1 MHYHDGGFTG
11 GGYGGY
17 SWDASRAY
25 EDIAREYAQHA
36 YRSARAKPMLHLIQL
51 GLPRKIEA
59 FRNNS
64 EILRLTIPGG
74 TLMKVGH
81 RLAMQTTAHT
91 WIFFVIVDLKHDE
104 KKAETVI
111 TMEINR

>member
-1 MHYHDGGFTG
+1 MRYHSGGFTG

-25 EDIAREYAQHA
+25 EEIAREYAQHA
-36 YRSARAKPMLHLIQL
+36 HRSARTKPMLHLIQL

-59 FRNNS
+59 FRNNDHL
-64 EILRLTIPGG
+64 LRVTVPGG
-74 TLMKVGH
+74 EMMKEGH
-81 RLAMQTTAHT
+81 RAAMQTKQHT
-91 WIFFVIVDLKHDE
+91 WLRFTIVDLKHDE